1 MSSRPL
7 TRVYDRGPHS
17 TILLPSFTVQS
28 PGYQLVTNCLPSLPG
43 CDFLRGGIVTYFM
56 VEIPIYSKKPAPTT
70 VLMLVTESCPT
81 LCDPMDCILPGSS
94 NYRILQARILEWV
107 VCPPWGDLPIPGTEP
122 ASLLSPA
129 LAGNFFTKYLVQY
142 NIVNFAK

>member
-7 TRVYDRGPHS
+7 TRVCDRGPHS

-56 VEIPIYSKKPAPTT
+56 VEIPTYSKKPAPTT
-70 VLMLVTESCPT
+70 VLVLVTESCPT
-81 LCDPMDCILPGSS
+81 LCDPMDCI
-94 NYRILQARILEWV
+94 RQAPQTIGFSRQEYWSGWCALLEGIFPSQGPNPRLF
-107 VCPPWGDLPIPGTEP
+107 CPLHWQAI
-122 ASLLSPA
+122 S
-129 LAGNFFTKYLVQY
+129 
-142 NIVNFAK
+142 